1 MLHISDD
8 NTEAELRAAIQTA
21 WTDNTTTPRSLEA
34 VTQVTLFLTEPSMD
48 HRVTTD
54 VTVAGSSHATMPA
67 TVPSLIDVT
76 PMPNSTK
83 SEV

>member
-21 WTDNTTTPRSLEA
+21 WTDNTTTPGPPEA
-34 VTQVTLFLTEPSMD
+34 VTQVTLLVTEPSTN
-48 HRVTTD
+48 HKATTD

-67 TVPSLIDVT
+67 TVPPLVDAT